1 MLQAGLFHTLTVIDQ
16 QPQGMYLD
24 DGFGGKVLL
33 PNRQVPEDTAIGDS
47 LTVFVYLDSE
57 DRIIAT
63 MQRPRIQLGQA
74 ACLEAIDINNTGAFL
89 DWGLPKDLF
98 VPFAEQ
104 QQRMEQGKSYVV
116 YLTEDNT
123 GRLIG
128 SAKLNRF
135 IKDQAVANTIYNKDA
150 EPPLKTGDAIKL
162 LLAQRTDLG
171 YKAIINH
178 QWWGLLHNDDIRT
191 AVRIGMKLDGY
202 VRKVREDGK
211 VDISLERIGHHRA
224 DGLAERI
231 MKKLKDKGGVLHISD
246 RSPAELIE
254 MHFGTSKRAFKMAIG
269 KLYKERRILIEP
281 DKICINGDGTA
292 IAVPA
297 TKRHHYKPTAKPQP
311 AQQTAPD
318 QNTGNANSHK
328 AQASVDQQRPHTS
341 AAGSN
346 DSRSSANASSRG
358 EETQK
363 PKAPPAKKVFH
374 SNRKPRA
381 STMKLKRD

>member
-1 MLQAGLFHTLTVIDQ
+1 
-16 QPQGMYLD
+16 
-24 DGFGGKVLL
+24 
-33 PNRQVPEDTAIGDS
+33 
-47 LTVFVYLDSE
+47 
-57 DRIIAT
+57 
-63 MQRPRIQLGQA
+63 
-74 ACLEAIDINNTGAFL
+74 
-89 DWGLPKDLF
+89 
-98 VPFAEQ
+98 
-104 QQRMEQGKSYVV
+104 MEQGKSYVV

-150 EPPLKTGDAIKL
+150 EPPLKTGDAVKL
-162 LLAQRTDLG
+162 LIAQRTDLG

-191 AVRIGMKLDGY
+191 AVRIGMKLDGF

-211 VDISLERIGHHRA
+211 VDLSLERIGHHRA

-231 MKKLKDKGGVLHISD
+231 MKKLQDKGGVLPLSD
-246 RSPAELIE
+246 SSPADLIE

-281 DKICINGDGTA
+281 DSIRINGDGTA

-297 TKRHHYKPTAKPQP
+297 SQRKHHKPRPIQQKAAVQSQPDTDKPRQHVPLAPQP
-311 AQQTAPD
+311 Q
-318 QNTGNANSHK
+318 
-328 AQASVDQQRPHTS
+328 VDH
-341 AAGSN
+341 
-346 DSRSSANASSRG
+346 DNASK
-358 EETQK
+358 EPVTEAHA
-363 PKAPPAKKVFH
+363 PKAPPVKKVFH

-381 STMKLKRD
+381 STMKLKKD